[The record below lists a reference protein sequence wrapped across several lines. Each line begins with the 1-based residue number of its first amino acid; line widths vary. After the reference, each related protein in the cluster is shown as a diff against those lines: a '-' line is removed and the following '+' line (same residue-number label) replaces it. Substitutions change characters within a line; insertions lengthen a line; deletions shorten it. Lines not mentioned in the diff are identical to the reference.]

1 MDESVYKVQN
11 WLNFVYRTT
20 PGFELV
26 NADGITGWSTVKALI
41 RALQIE
47 IGLAPDGDFGP
58 GTLAKCPTISSG
70 TTNERLIFILQG
82 GLYCKGYNPNGFDG
96 QFGAGTQKAIASLQT
111 DAGLPMYANNVVTP
125 VILKAILNM
134 DAFVNMGDSKIRAIQ
149 QYLNNKYFSYMA
161 PKLGLIPCDGI
172 YSSKTNRAVIYGLQV
187 EQGNT
192 NPDGVFGPATL
203 SLCPTLNIGNTKT
216 NFITL
221 MQYALYV
228 NDYKNVQ
235 FNGIYDQALKNIVS
249 EFQRF
254 SALGADGIAGK
265 QTWASLL
272 VSTGDRNRKGT
283 ACDCV
288 TEITTE
294 RAQTLKANGYT
305 TIGRYIIGGDWKR
318 LKPRELDVIFKAG
331 LKVFPIFQ
339 TSGNNAKYFTNLQG
353 AKDAISAMEAA
364 EQYGFKK
371 DTIIYFAVDYDA
383 VDHEVTSNILP
394 HFKAIHEKIQSLGG
408 KYRVGIYGPRNVCSR
423 ITAAG
428 YAVTSFVC
436 DMSTG
441 FSGNLGYPL
450 PKNWAFDQISTISIG
465 VGDGKI
471 EIDNNIASG
480 RDLGA
485 SSVDFGVT
493 DKYLMAQNELFFKQL
508 DEIFDLAMEYSA
520 NDVLDSN
527 QLVLQ
532 YYRHTSYDG
541 ILWDFTANP
550 IDEKFI
556 SFVKSKIDNPV
567 IEVLYDLDSKIVM
580 DVPHMIATTHS
591 YTVLA
596 DNFVIA
602 ELGGWAGD
610 LLTAAGDVNGSVK
623 RNKYASAYE
632 ASINIIGSSVNASTF
647 DFDDLLADID
657 AVYLAKQ
664 LNDNPTSTKIN
675 TVIRERF
682 SVATPLSDK
691 VSYFVTNKFGTL
703 DNLQKQAEYILIT
716 EIPLDYNL
724 VRTLF
729 KLKFENT
736 YGEKIS
742 YTDEEGKEIA
752 RGFRDVMARLMN

>member
-1 MDESVYKVQN
+1 MDESVYKVQS
-11 WLNFVYRTT
+11 WLNYTYVHT
-20 PGFELV
+20 PGFEPI
-26 NADGITGWSTVKALI
+26 NQDGITGWSTVKALI
-41 RALQIE
+41 RALQVE
-47 IGLAPDGDFGP
+47 IGVAPDGDFGP
-58 GTLAKCPTISSG
+58 GTLAKCPTISSN
-70 TTNERLIFILQG
+70 TTNENLILILQG
-82 GLYCKGYNPNGFDG
+82 GLYCKGYNPIGFDG
-96 QFGAGTQKAIASLQT
+96 QFGTGTQKAVASLQA
-111 DAGLPMYANNVVTP
+111 DAGLPMPTDGIATP

-134 DAFVNMGDSKIRAIQ
+134 DAFVNMGDAKIRSIQ
-149 QYLNNKYFSYMA
+149 QYLNNKYFTYLG

-192 NPDGVFGPATL
+192 NPDGVFGPTTL

-216 NFITL
+216 NFIVL
-221 MQYALYV
+221 FQYALYV
-228 NDYKNVQ
+228 NDYKTVQ
-235 FNGIYDQALKNIVS
+235 FNGVYDQTLKSIVT

-288 TEITTE
+288 TEITRA

-318 LKPRELDVIFKAG
+318 LKPRELDVIFEAG

-339 TSGNNAKYFTNLQG
+339 TSGNNAKYFRESQG
-353 AKDAISAMEAA
+353 KKDAISAMEAA

-394 HFKAIHEKIQSLGG
+394 HFKGIYDKIQALGG

-423 ITAAG
+423 VAAVG

-465 VGDGKI
+465 SGDGKI

-480 RDLGA
+480 RDTGV
-485 SSVDFGVT
+485 SSVDPGVT
-493 DKYLMAQNELFFKQL
+493 DKYLNAQNELFFEQL
-508 DEIFDLAMEYSA
+508 DKIFDLAMEYSS
-520 NDVLDSN
+520 NNVYRSN

-532 YYRHTSYDG
+532 FYRHRNYDG
-541 ILWDFTANP
+541 ILWDLTANP

-556 SFVKSKIDNPV
+556 DFVKSKIADSQL
-567 IEVLYDLDSKIVM
+567 EVMYDLDSKIVM
-580 DVPHMIATTHS
+580 DVPHMIATTHG
-591 YTVLA
+591 YTVLV
-596 DNFVIA
+596 DNSIVA
-602 ELGGWAGD
+602 ELAGWAGD
-610 LLTAAGDVNGSVK
+610 LITAAGDVNGGVQ
-623 RNKYASAYE
+623 RNKYASPYE
-632 ASINIIGSSVNASTF
+632 AAINIIGSSVNDSTF
-647 DFDDLLADID
+647 DFDDLLADVD
-657 AVYLAKQ
+657 AVYLANQ
-664 LNDNPTSTKIN
+664 LNNNPSAKIN
-675 TVIRERF
+675 TVIRNRF
-682 SVATPLSDK
+682 SVATPLRDK
-691 VSYFVTNKFGTL
+691 LSYFVTNKFGTL
-703 DNLQKQAEYILIT
+703 DNLQTQAEYILIT
-716 EIPLDYNL
+716 DTPVTYALT
-724 VRTLF
+724 RAAF
-729 KLKFENT
+729 KSNFKNT
-736 YGEKIS
+736 YGDSIS
-742 YTDEEGKEIA
+742 YTDAEGKEIA
-752 RGFRDVMARLMN
+752 RGFRDVISRLMN